1 MRNLAV
7 VVLVGCGSSS
17 VDLPDDHKLH
27 DQSAETAESLHI
39 RYGGTQVPLAELA
52 MVTAAIGLPVSGTT
66 DVSVDVT
73 VPKVSG
79 QATYGQAKGTI
90 SVGCT
95 KCQIGDDKTKLRFGA
110 KNARTASFLGEGI
123 DFSHLAIDSLD
134 AKVSIESGK
143 LQLTSWKLA
152 SPDLELQVA
161 LSMTLATPFKTSEVD
176 GCIRFKPS
184 KELDKRDP
192 KMASLLMLTG
202 ASQGSDGM
210 YHIKLEGPV
219 GNLRR
224 LAKECGK

>member
-1 MRNLAV
+1 MRNLAI
-7 VVLVGCGSSS
+7 VVLVGCGSS
-17 VDLPDDHKLH
+17 VDIPDDHKLH
-27 DQSAETAESLHI
+27 DLSADTAESLHL
-39 RYGGTQVPLAELA
+39 RYGGTQVPLGELA
-52 MVTAAIGLPVSGTT
+52 MVGVAIGLPVSGTA
-66 DVSVDVT
+66 DVAVDVK

-79 QATYGQAKGTI
+79 RLEYGQAKGTI

-110 KNARTASFLGEGI
+110 KNARTASFLGDGI

-134 AKVSIESGK
+134 AKLSIESGK

-152 SPDLELQVA
+152 SPDLELEVA
-161 LSMTLATPFKTSEVD
+161 LSMTLATPFEASAMD

-202 ASQGSDGM
+202 ANQGSDGM
-210 YHIKLEGPV
+210 YHIKLEGSV
-219 GNLRR
+219 GNVRR